1 MIMKLQKEQL
11 EQFDRKTDKILN
23 LLIESSFILVANVV
37 GAIIIIVAVFML
49 GFEPIDRDVA
59 AWCDEY
65 QPTWTFE
72 QCESVVGR

>member
-11 EQFDRKTDKILN
+11 EQFDRKTDKIVN
-23 LLIESSFILVANVV
+23 LLIKGSFILVANVV

-49 GFEPIDRDVA
+49 GFELIDRDVA

-65 QPTWTFE
+65 QPTLTFE